1 MKNWTKEQ
9 KAAIDARKSNLL
21 VSAAAG
27 SGKTAVLVERIIQMI
42 LQDKMDIDK
51 LLIVT
56 FTNAAAGEMRER
68 IADAIVKELEKQDEN
83 EEHLR
88 RQMALL
94 NKASITTLHA
104 FCIEVV
110 KKHFHFIDIDPTFR
124 IGDVTETS
132 ILQLEA
138 LEELLENEYEKS
150 NSSFIELVERFGG
163 TREDTPLQDL
173 ILKIYRF
180 IQSQPKPYQWLRDR
194 VEDFNLDLENFE
206 KSLWMHTI
214 KEGIEI
220 NLKGAIDLLKEAKE
234 ICNRPDGPFKYT
246 EAIEDDI
253 KQIEDLQ
260 QTLEAGMVPFY
271 KKIGGFKHK
280 TLGRGK
286 QEVSEA
292 LKEEVKSLREKG
304 KDILKAIKKDIFALS
319 PQEYIE
325 DLKTLYPLM
334 LYLWQMVESFG
345 KLYSHKKNERGI
357 VDFNDLEHYALAIL
371 ENDKAAKEYQDRFQY
386 IFIDEYQDSNIVQET
401 LIHSIKRNDNLFMV
415 GDVKQSIY
423 RFRLADPTLFI
434 EKYESFQL
442 ESGAL
447 NRRIDLS
454 KNFRSRKEVLGGVN
468 YLFKH
473 IMSKA
478 LGEINYNEE
487 AYLYEGRSF
496 EAIKDPSI
504 EVKII
509 EKDFEIE
516 EEIEAEIEELEDIE
530 VEARIVAS
538 RIKELLKEEIYDP
551 EKKEYRSIQYKDI
564 VVLMRTTQNWAEAF
578 LETFIRENIPAY
590 ADASTGY
597 FEAIEINMFM
607 NLLKII
613 DNKRQDLP
621 LLSVM
626 RSPIGKFSVDQ
637 LMEIRI
643 CHKEG
648 SFYEAIEAYIDI
660 QDNDLTE
667 KLKTLIIQLSHWA
680 DEARFMKIDEFIWKL
695 FIDTGYF
702 YYVGAMPGGQQKQ
715 ANLRILLDRASQFE
729 KTSIKGLFNFIKFI
743 EKLERSKGD
752 MGAAKILGENDNV
765 VRIMSIHKSKGL
777 EFPVVITAGL
787 GKNFNLRDTNADVLM
802 HKDLGLGP
810 KFVDLELRTYRD
822 TIAKLAMRDKIKM
835 ESLSEEMR
843 ILYVAMTRPMDKLIL
858 VGSIKNLP
866 KQVEKWNKGMN
877 PYMLSSAKNY
887 LDWIGM
893 VLTKHR
899 DGEPLRQA
907 AEIELQQDKIVEDS
921 SHWAVSILNRQH
933 IILEEQEKTDHKK
946 EIREKLEKFQREEF
960 TPFKEKIDAILNWR
974 YPYERATIIPSKL
987 SVSQIKRSTAVN
999 MDSISY
1005 SIPNLVKRPKFMEGT
1020 KAFTAAERGTI
1031 LHFVLQHLDFKM
1043 AEGHNNIEEQIQMMV
1058 IKELLTEEEAKT
1070 VDICKIEGLLK
1081 SELGRRMLMA
1091 NKIFREIAFNIKK
1104 KAVDVIIDLED
1115 CDESLLVQGI
1125 IDCYF
1130 EEKEKLILIDYK
1142 SDYVPNGNTSI
1153 IIQKYEVQLQ
1163 LYKEALEKIT
1173 GKNVKESYIYL
1184 LDIDTAVRLEQTYKG
1199 KDEYF
1204 FK

>member
-1 MKNWTKEQ
+1 MAMKNWTKEQ
-9 KAAIDARKSNLL
+9 KAAIDARESNLL

-27 SGKTAVLVERIIQMI
+27 SGKTAVLVERIIQII

-68 IADAIVKELEKQDEN
+68 IGDAIVKELEKQDEN

-88 RQMALL
+88 RQITLL

-150 NSSFIELVERFGG
+150 NPSFIELVERFGG

-180 IQSQPKPYQWLRDR
+180 IQSQPKPYQWLKDR

-206 KSLWMHTI
+206 KSLWVYTI

-220 NLKGAIDLLKEAKE
+220 HLKGAIDLLKEAKE
-234 ICNRPDGPFKYT
+234 LCNRPDGPSKYA

-260 QTLEAGMVPFY
+260 RILEEGIETFY

-280 TLGRGK
+280 ALGRGK
-286 QEVSEA
+286 QEVSEV
-292 LKEEVKSLREKG
+292 LKEEVKSLREKV

-319 PQEYIE
+319 PQEYLE
-325 DLKTLYPLM
+325 DLKILYPLM
-334 LYLWQMVESFG
+334 LYLWQLVESFG
-345 KLYSHKKNERGI
+345 RLYANKKNERGI
-357 VDFNDLEHYALAIL
+357 VDFNDLEHYALTIL
-371 ENDKAAKEYQDRFQY
+371 ENHKAAKEYQDRFQY

-401 LIHSIKRNDNLFMV
+401 LIHAIKREDNIFMV

-442 ESGAL
+442 GEGAL

-454 KNFRSRKEVLGGVN
+454 KNFRSRKEVLAGAN

-473 IMSKA
+473 IMSKT

-509 EKDFEIE
+509 EKDFEFE
-516 EEIEAEIEELEDIE
+516 EEIEGEIEELEDIE

-538 RIKELLKEEIYDP
+538 RIKELLKEEIYDSE
-551 EKKEYRSIQYKDI
+551 EKKHRPIQYKDI
-564 VVLMRTTQNWAEAF
+564 VVLMRTTQNWAETF

-626 RSPIGKFSVDQ
+626 RSPIGKFAVGQ

-648 SFYEAIEAYIDI
+648 SFYEAMEAYISVHD
-660 QDNDLTE
+660 DDLTK
-667 KLKTLIIQLSHWA
+667 KLKSFIIQLNQWA

-743 EKLERSKGD
+743 EKLERNKGD

-787 GKNFNLRDTNADVLM
+787 GKNFNLRDINADVLM

-810 KFVDLELRTYRD
+810 KFVDLKLRTYRD

-843 ILYVAMTRPMDKLIL
+843 ILYVAMTRPIDKLIL
-858 VGSIKNLP
+858 VGSTKNLI
-866 KQVEKWNKGMN
+866 KQVEKWSKNIN
-877 PYMLSSAKNY
+877 PYTLSSARNY

-893 VLTKHR
+893 VVTKHP

-907 AEIELQQDKIVEDS
+907 AEIELQSDKLMEDS
-921 SHWAVSILNRQH
+921 SRWSISILNRQH
-933 IILEEQEKTDHKK
+933 IVLEELKTTDLKK
-946 EIREKLEKFQREEF
+946 DIREKLENFQLEEF
-960 TPFKEKIDAILNWR
+960 TPFKEKIDAILNWK
-974 YPYERATIIPSKL
+974 YPHERATTIPSKL
-987 SVSQIKRSTAVN
+987 SVSQIKKSTIAN

-1005 SIPNLVKRPKFMEGT
+1005 SIPNLVRRPKFMEDT
-1020 KAFTAAERGTI
+1020 KAFTAAEKGTI

-1043 AEGHNNIEEQIQMMV
+1043 VENQNYLKEQMEMM
-1058 IKELLTEEEAKT
+1058 IAKELLTEEEAKT
-1070 VDICKIEGLLK
+1070 VDIAKIEGLLA
-1081 SELGRRMLMA
+1081 SDLGKRMIRS
-1091 NKIFREIAFNIKK
+1091 NKIFREVPFNIKK
-1104 KAVDVIIDLED
+1104 KASDVILGLED

-1130 EEKEKLILIDYK
+1130 EEDGKLVLVDYK
-1142 SDYVPNGNTSI
+1142 SDYIPNGDISI
-1153 IIQKYEVQLQ
+1153 ILKKYEIQLQ
-1163 LYKEALEKIT
+1163 LYREALEKIT
-1173 GKNVKESYIYL
+1173 GKEVKESYLYL
-1184 LDIDTAVRLEQTYKG
+1184 LDINRAVELE
-1199 KDEYF
+1199 
-1204 FK
+1204 